1 MNDKKLQ
8 YGFNTLYSQYYRK
21 SFLFTKS
28 YVHDPFVA
36 EDIVSESIIKLWESL
51 KEHAPEDIKHLE
63 ALLLTIL
70 KNRSLDYLK
79 HEALRY
85 EVEEEITS
93 SFKRELEIRI
103 SSLQDCNPNE
113 IFSEEIKQ
121 ILYNT
126 LNSMPEQTKRIFI
139 LSRLYNK
146 TNKEIATELC
156 VTIKDIEYHITK
168 ALKNLRINLKDY
180 LPFFLFLLS

>member
-8 YGFNTLYSQYYRK
+8 YGFNTLYTQYYRK

-28 YVHDPFVA
+28 YVHDTFAA
-36 EDIVSESIIKLWESL
+36 EDIVSESIIKLWENL
-51 KEHAPEDIKHLE
+51 KEQTPEDIKHLE

-146 TNKEIATELC
+146 TNKEIAAELC
-156 VTIKDIEYHITK
+156 VTVKDIEYHMTK

-180 LPFFLFLLS
+180 LPFLLFLLS